1 MRHSNQG
8 RFRRQVQ
15 FLRRQFLQDGDLP
28 FTDVLSEGLVTRT
41 LTAVG
46 VFWKD
51 RIYTPLVTLWVFLS
65 QVLSADHS
73 CRAAVARLITH
84 LISRGEKPCSAQ
96 TGAYCQARERLP
108 EKFFADVACS
118 VGRTFDAKADQQWLW
133 KGRRV
138 YMFDG
143 TTVTM
148 PDTPENQEEYPQVYN
163 QKPGLGFPIARIGA
177 IISLACGAILN
188 LGFCRYA
195 GGGQGEVS
203 LLRRLWDILRPGN
216 VLLTDCLLAN
226 WTNILQLQERGVELV
241 SRLNKANRTAD
252 FRRGQRLG
260 HHDHIVRW
268 FKPTSIRSLDR
279 QTYNTLPAYVTVRE
293 TKIRVRQPGFRTK
306 SLVVVTTLLDPW
318 AGKELPR
325 NSKVIVVFQP
335 TPVSGPNQG
344 ASSGLGAGSAS
355 VVSKKVTVPSVV
367 GDTHTVARNRLQAAG
382 LTLSAQGDTMR
393 GKASHQDPQ
402 QTTTEDLATLYRA
415 RWHNELDVRSIKSTM
430 QMRELRCKTPE
441 SVRKEIWTH
450 VLAYNLIRTIM
461 AQAAVKHDLEP
472 RSISFKGSMQ
482 TLEAF
487 QPLIE
492 HRAHDASQR
501 SRVYQDLL
509 DAIATHRVADRPNRF
524 EPRAKKQRRNHY
536 DWLTQPR
543 AEFKRKMA
551 KGFAKN

>member
-8 RFRRQVQ
+8 RFQHQVQ
-15 FLRRQFLQDGDLP
+15 FLRRQFLQDGELP
-28 FTDVLSEGLVTRT
+28 FTDVLSEDLVART

-73 CRAAVARLITH
+73 CRAAVARLIAH
-84 LISRGEKPCSAQ
+84 LVSRGEKPCSGQ

-108 EKFFADVACS
+108 EKFFSDVACS
-118 VGRTFDAKADQQWLW
+118 VGRALDAEVDPRWLW
-133 KGRRV
+133 KARRV
-138 YMFDG
+138 YLFDG

-163 QKPGLGFPIARIGA
+163 QKPGLGFPIARVGA

-188 LGFCRYA
+188 LGLCRYA
-195 GGGQGEVS
+195 GKGQGEVS
-203 LLRRLWDILRPGN
+203 LLRKLWDILRPGD

-226 WTNILQLQERGVELV
+226 WTNILLLQERGVELV

-252 FRRGQRLG
+252 FRRGKRLG

-268 FKPTSIRSLDR
+268 LKPSSIRSLDR
-279 QTYNTLPAYVTVRE
+279 QSYQALPEFITIRE
-293 TKIRVRQPGFRTK
+293 AKIRVRQPGFRTQ
-306 SLVVVTTLLDPW
+306 SIVVVTTLLDP
-318 AGKELPR
+318 
-325 NSKVIVVFQP
+325 
-335 TPVSGPNQG
+335 
-344 ASSGLGAGSAS
+344 
-355 VVSKKVTVPSVV
+355 
-367 GDTHTVARNRLQAAG
+367 
-382 LTLSAQGDTMR
+382 
-393 GKASHQDPQ
+393 Q
-402 QTTTEDLATLYRA
+402 QTTKEDLATLYRA

-461 AQAAVKHDLEP
+461 AQAAAKHDIVP

-492 HRAHDASQR
+492 LRTASDAAQR
-501 SRVYQDLL
+501 FRVYQDLL
-509 DAIATHRVADRPNRF
+509 DAIASHRVADRPDRY
-524 EPRAKKQRRNHY
+524 EPRVKKRRRNHY
-536 DWLTQPR
+536 GWLTKPR
-543 AEFKRKMA
+543 AEIKREMA
-551 KGFAKN
+551 KGFTNI